1 MSLLKEELERN
12 LNKPEVDKASLR
24 KVAWVRKDLLGL
36 QELSREE
43 LELILSTAESFKE
56 VISRE
61 IKKVPTLRGKTVVNL
76 FYEPST
82 RTRTSFEVA
91 AKRLSADV
99 INISTDS
106 SSVRKGETLID
117 TGKNI
122 EALKVDIIV
131 VRHNYSGAAAML
143 ARNVHASVINAGDG
157 WHEHPTQ
164 ALLDIFTLKEKLGR
178 IEGLNVSIVGDIAHS
193 RVARSNIWG
202 LTKLGA
208 HVTVCAPPLLIP
220 VSIEEMGVKVTSD
233 VEAAL
238 KEADAVNVLR
248 MQFER
253 DTENAFP
260 RQLEYFKNFG
270 ITVDR
275 LKHAK
280 KNILVMHPGPIN
292 RGIEISSEVA
302 DGPNSVI
309 LEQVTNGIAVR
320 MAVLFLVAQAHD
332 QLRSK
337 ARTRGA
343 KKI

>member
-1 MSLLKEELERN
+1 MGLE
-12 LNKPEVDKASLR
+12 D
-24 KVAWVRKDLLGL
+24 
-36 QELSREE
+36 LSREE
-43 LELILSTAESFKE
+43 IELILATAESFKE
-56 VISRE
+56 VSTRE
-61 IKKVPTLRGKTVVNL
+61 IKKVPALRGKTVVNL

-82 RTRTSFEVA
+82 RTRVSFEIA

-99 INISTDS
+99 INIASET

-131 VRHNYSGAAAML
+131 VRHNYSGAASML
-143 ARNVHASVINAGDG
+143 ARHVKASVINAGDG

-164 ALLDIFTLKEKLGR
+164 ALLDIFTLREKLGR
-178 IEGLNVSIVGDIAHS
+178 VEGLNVSIVGDIAHS

-208 HVTVCAPPLLIP
+208 QVLVCAPPMLIP
-220 VSIEEMGVKVTSD
+220 PAIEEMAVKVTSD
-233 VEAAL
+233 INEALAN
-238 KEADAVNVLR
+238 ADAVNVLR

-253 DTENAFP
+253 DEENAFP

-270 ITVDR
+270 ITQER
-275 LKHAK
+275 LEKAK
-280 KNILVMHPGPIN
+280 KDIIVMHPGPLN

-302 DGPNSVI
+302 DGLNSVI

-320 MAVLFLVAQAHD
+320 MAALFLVAQANENISHESID
-332 QLRSK
+332 
-337 ARTRGA
+337 
-343 KKI
+343 